1 MNDVDLATGL
11 HPLDEAKSN
20 KEPGSGQAAHILPP
34 GWWIIIIIEHM
45 VITWVMTHYHW
56 AHDQLAKL

>member
-20 KEPGSGQAAHILPP
+20 KEPGSGQATHILPP
-34 GWWIIIIIEHM
+34 G
-45 VITWVMTHYHW
+45 
-56 AHDQLAKL
+56 